1 MNVTRLSE
9 DELELRDRSPILVII
24 VGAGFFVAGLFFEAL
39 VYLAGSAQQ
48 GGDAVL
54 FRIFF
59 WLGLT
64 AILIGI
70 LLLLYDR
77 TLILNANRSSGR
89 LRCQWV
95 RVFGSRSKTYLFAD
109 VGRIEKRKI
118 YSNDP
123 DPDTM
128 SDAWCFIYVIVFR
141 HGKDLWLGGTIQP
154 SRFSQ
159 ETATAVQLAEFLN
172 VPFLNL
178 AGKNPDLRDIEL

>member
-24 VGAGFFVAGLFFEAL
+24 GGAGLIVAGLFFEAV

-48 GGDAVL
+48 GDDAVL

-64 AILIGI
+64 AILTGI
-70 LLLLYDR
+70 LLLLLHR
-77 TLILNANRSSGR
+77 TLIVNANSSSGR

-95 RVFGSRSKTYLFAD
+95 RAFGSRSKTYLAAD

-118 YSNDP
+118 FSSNP
-123 DPDTM
+123 DFTSGDW
-128 SDAWCFIYVIVFR
+128 SILFVIVFKD
-141 HGKDLWLGGTIQP
+141 GKDLWLSTTNQP
-154 SRFSQ
+154 SRYSQ
-159 ETATAVQLAEFLN
+159 QTAMAIQLAEFLN
-172 VPFLNL
+172 VPFLDL
-178 AGKNPDLRDIEL
+178 ALKP